1 MRRHQEKIQWRCAY
15 GTHPFSSRTRWL
27 RRKRPMVLCWRR
39 HGRAGG
45 CWIINRE
52 DPRGYL
58 WGLSSVGRAPAL
70 QAGGRE
76 FESLS
81 LQCRERPADRTLKTE
96 YCKEI
101 YSEKRRLTGS
111 QKTGSQPAEKIET
124 SEAVRR
130 ERGAWLT
137 KRKKKKAERYPPK
150 RGKPNEGSWE
160 G

>member
-1 MRRHQEKIQWRCAY
+1 
-15 GTHPFSSRTRWL
+15 
-27 RRKRPMVLCWRR
+27 
-39 HGRAGG
+39 
-45 CWIINRE
+45 
-52 DPRGYL
+52 
-58 WGLSSVGRAPAL
+58 
-70 QAGGRE
+70 
-76 FESLS
+76 
-81 LQCRERPADRTLKTE
+81 LKTE

-137 KRKKKKAERYPPK
+137 KRKKKKKAERYPPK

>member
-1 MRRHQEKIQWRCAY
+1 MAQLA
-15 GTHPFSSRTRWL
+15 
-27 RRKRPMVLCWRR
+27 
-39 HGRAGG
+39 
-45 CWIINRE
+45 
-52 DPRGYL
+52 
-58 WGLSSVGRAPAL
+58 RAPAL

-101 YSEKRRLTGS
+101 YSEKRRLTGSQKTGS